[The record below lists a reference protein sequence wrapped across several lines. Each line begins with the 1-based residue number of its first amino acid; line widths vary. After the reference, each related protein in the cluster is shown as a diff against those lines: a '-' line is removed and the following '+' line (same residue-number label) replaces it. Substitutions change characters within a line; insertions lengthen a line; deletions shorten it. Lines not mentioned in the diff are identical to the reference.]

1 MRILTPADLFKIL
14 EQKNPTLYAEVLRR
28 ENIQSRQ
35 NQQHLTRELV
45 SA

>member
-14 EQKNPTLYAEVLRR
+14 EQRNPKLYAEVLRR
-28 ENIQSRQ
+28 ENIQTRQ
-35 NQQHLTRELV
+35 NQQNLTRELV

>member
-14 EQKNPTLYAEVLRR
+14 EQKNPKLYAEVLRR
-28 ENIQSRQ
+28 ENLQSGK
-35 NQQHLTRELV
+35 NQQNLRELV

>member
-1 MRILTPADLFKIL
+1 MRILTPADMLKIV
-14 EQKNPTLYAEVLRR
+14 EQKNPKLYAEVIRR

-35 NQQHLTRELV
+35 NQQNLRELV